1 MRKMLVVMVI
11 VWVIVSVTAY
21 AQQPASL
28 EDTLVWMHNFVADNG
43 NQFTGERNT
52 DDKGACRLGTPNCVP
67 RHDVTTFDS
76 HGCLATITWSVA
88 LNYKDAGTHTY
99 HFSLKDLD
107 PKSVASVKDNPF
119 EIAVVVETTN
129 SEKKVAEIFT
139 LPGGKAEQ
147 RNNHA
152 RVELV
157 FDKRDNAERFVKAFK
172 QAIQLCGGKP
182 SVF

>member
-1 MRKMLVVMVI
+1 MRKMLVLM
-11 VWVIVSVTAY
+11 VIVSVAAY

-43 NQFTGERNT
+43 GQFTGQRNT
-52 DDKGACRLGTPNCVP
+52 DKGACKLGTPNCEP

-76 HGCLATITWSVA
+76 HSCLATIRWSVA

-107 PKSVASVKDNPF
+107 PNSVASVKDNPF
-119 EIAVVVETTN
+119 ENAVVVETTN
-129 SEKKVAEIFT
+129 SEKRITESFT
-139 LPGGKAEQ
+139 LPSGKAEE
-147 RNNHA
+147 RNKHT

-157 FDKRDNAERFVKAFK
+157 FDKGDNARRFVKAFK
-172 QAIQLCGGKP
+172 HAIQLCGGKP